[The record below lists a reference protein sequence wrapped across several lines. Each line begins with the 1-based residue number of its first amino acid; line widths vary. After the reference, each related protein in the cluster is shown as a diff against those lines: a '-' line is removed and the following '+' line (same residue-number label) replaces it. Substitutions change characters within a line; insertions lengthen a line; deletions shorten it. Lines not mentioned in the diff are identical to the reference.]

1 MISISFPKKKELTLF
16 MKVRSSICKINYLS
30 CSSKPAKSL
39 ICKTQGLKQFGRSIL
54 AGLHKSSESKC
65 SQKLSLL
72 PTNQHNEDILEWH
85 AEDLKQ
91 LQSIYFDKPANWPVE
106 Q

>member
-1 MISISFPKKKELTLF
+1 
-16 MKVRSSICKINYLS
+16 MKIRSSICKINHLN

-39 ICKTQGLKQFGRSIL
+39 ICKTQGLKQLGCSIL
-54 AGLHKSSESKC
+54 AGLNKYSGSKC

-85 AEDLKQ
+85 AEDLRQ
-91 LQSIYFDKPANWPVE
+91 LQSIYFDKPASWPVE